1 LTSALSWLQK
11 VRDVTTVKVKG
22 ISAASKA
29 LGAIGESED
38 AAEAAVA
45 VAVAEPDA
53 RSGGRRKS
61 GQPRSDA
68 RKSRSVCESDLRDL
82 ITVGESLPI
91 AFHDE
96 LQLIRDVKQ
105 AFVRNFNCH

>member
-1 LTSALSWLQK
+1 M
-11 VRDVTTVKVKG
+11 KG

-38 AAEAAVA
+38 AAEAA

-68 RKSRSVCESDLRDL
+68 RKSRSVCESDLREL

-105 AFVRNFNCH
+105 AFVRNFNRH